1 MPSSDRV
8 YVAYYTKP
16 NPKHSQDYH
25 FSILICPKN
34 PVIGVFDES
43 GAAPKIVNS
52 TIYHAVNLNN
62 SPWRYESKAV
72 SARTPRLLGVLC
84 LGTLSGGS
92 TSNPVDRGR
101 VDRLLKG
108 VAITVDCRV
117 WVIDAIARLVTA
129 GYIYTQSPQAFH
141 RGYPAIVQAGSNFVF
156 DKTRMIR
163 EETLRTMPLFAC
175 DAFGTEIKPSE
186 IGPFLPRN

>member
-1 MPSSDRV
+1 MPSSDKV

-62 SPWRYESKAV
+62 SPWRYESKDV
-72 SARTPRLLGVLC
+72 PARTPRLLGVLC
-84 LGTLSGGS
+84 LGKLSGGS
-92 TSNPVDRGR
+92 TSIPVDRGR

-108 VAITVDCRV
+108 VPITVDCRV
-117 WVIDAIARLVTA
+117 WVINAIERLVTS
-129 GYIYTQSPQAFH
+129 GYVYTQTPQAFH
-141 RGYPAIVQAGSNFVF
+141 GPGGYARVVQRGSEFVF
-156 DKTRMIR
+156 EMTKRG
-163 EETLRTMPLFAC
+163 ETMRTTSVFAC
-175 DAFGTEIKPSE
+175 DAFGAQIGSD
-186 IGPFLPRN
+186 IGPFLTRN